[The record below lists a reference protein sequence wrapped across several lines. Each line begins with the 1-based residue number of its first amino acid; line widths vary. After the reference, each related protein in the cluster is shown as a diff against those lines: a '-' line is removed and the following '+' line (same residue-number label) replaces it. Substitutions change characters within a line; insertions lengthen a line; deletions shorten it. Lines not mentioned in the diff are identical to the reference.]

1 MTILQ
6 GLIENAARD
15 SGIQTQTRP
24 LTPIEINNLQEW
36 ILQMTED
43 MGINSKN
50 SPLDL
55 WIKSVPNGFVIKP
68 SISLDDITLTVVCPD
83 QTRSGIELFA
93 KQQLVS
99 ILVSI
104 HKALGVYSKVT
115 RAIPCHVV
123 FIADRTFK
131 RTLPSTGQPIQPHHI
146 NGALTTFARQPTN
159 NPWRIL
165 VYRWSDAVKCLI
177 HELVHLNK
185 IHVMPQDTAA
195 ELAFASRNQ
204 IILALPMMRLAIQET
219 ITEVLALYILS
230 VWTGKDEVDQ
240 VLTMVQQKNDAL
252 AALFISHFPGW
263 INQNGSYLEGTH
275 SYAYVIARA
284 ALWTDIKIFIRDLEN
299 GTISTTRDLLNRI
312 SSQQPALFERVQ
324 KIEMIQSI
332 PKDLLLSPLYYITLQ
347 RKVYKENDLQ

>member
-15 SGIQTQTRP
+15 SNINIQTQTRP
-24 LTPIEINNLQEW
+24 LTHTEINNLQEW

-43 MGINSKN
+43 MGINSNN

-68 SISLDDITLTVVCPD
+68 NGMDDITLTVVCPD
-83 QTRSGIELFA
+83 QTRSGIVFA
-93 KQQLVS
+93 KQQLVP

-104 HKALGVYSKVT
+104 HKALGLYSKVT
-115 RAIPCHVV
+115 RVIPCHVV
-123 FIADRTFK
+123 FIADRSFK
-131 RTLPSTGQPIQPHHI
+131 RTLPAYGQPIQPHHI

-159 NPWRIL
+159 NPWRLL
-165 VYRWSDAVKCLI
+165 VYRWSDSVKCLI
-177 HELVHLNK
+177 HELVHLNN

-219 ITEVLALYILS
+219 ITEVIALYILS
-230 VWTGKDEVDQ
+230 V
-240 VLTMVQQKNDAL
+240 VQKSQGNNRLDMIQQNNDAL
-252 AALFISHFPGW
+252 AALFISKFPGW
-263 INQNGSYLEGTH
+263 IDQKGSYLEGTH

-284 ALWTDIKIFIRDLEN
+284 ALWTDITTFIIHLEN

-312 SSQQPALFERVQ
+312 SSQQPGLFERVR
-324 KIEMIQSI
+324 KIEISQSI
-332 PKDLLLSPLYYITLQ
+332 PKDLLLSPFS
-347 RKVYKENDLQ
+347 